1 MSERPFDIVCMGR
14 AAVDLYGEQIG
25 GRLEDMRSFAKYL
38 GGSPANT
45 AVGLARLGLKPA
57 MLTRVGDE
65 HNGRFVRERL
75 AAEGVDVG
83 HVTTDPERLTA
94 LVFLGI
100 RDRDT
105 FPLVFYRDRCADMAI
120 DVDDVDPALIASARA
135 LLLSGTHLSQPGT
148 RAACERAAALAR
160 AAGARVVLDIDYR
173 PVLWGLTAPGL
184 GEQRYVESARVSEEL
199 QRIVPACDLVVG
211 TEEEI
216 RIAGGSPD
224 TAHRPAPAARRDR
237 GDDRHEAGAD
247 GLHRLRRRD
256 RRTDLEHG
264 VVGPGFPV
272 EVFNVLGAG
281 DAFMAGFL
289 RGWLRGEA
297 IERCA
302 AYANACGALVVS
314 RHGCAPAMPSW
325 IELQHFLAHGSR
337 ERAVRFD
344 ADLEHLHRVTT
355 RLRDWPELAVLAFD
369 HRVQF
374 EELALADGRSDGAI
388 DAPARERIARF
399 KRLVAAGGQRG
410 ASASTGFGV
419 IVDDRYGEDVLP
431 MLTGGAGWIAR
442 PVEQPGSRP
451 LAFEGGADVALTLR
465 DWPTEHVAKCLVLF
479 HPDDDAALKAAQLE
493 RLGALQAACVATDR
507 ELLIEVI
514 PPREMASGDDVLA
527 RALDA
532 IYAAGVRPDWWK
544 LPPPGSDAAWDAS
557 PNRSPAT
564 IRTAAASSC
573 SASRRAR
580 TSSRAASRWRR
591 RTRSAAA
598 SPSAAR
604 SSRRR
609 RRRGSPAARA
619 TTRSSPTSPR
629 ATGGSSTC
637 GDGRAT
643 PPRRRRAA
651 TPLPLPSRTRHDDAS
666 ADRLHRHRHDG
677 PRHGEE
683 PARQGLS
690 ADLQGATATASASPT
705 CSPPARPKRRR
716 RRRSAAAPTSSS
728 SASRARRRSRTIVCG
743 ADGLAQAARDGLVV
757 VDTSTAEPSSTA
769 RIRADAREPQ
779 GTRYID
785 APLARTPKEAEEGRL
800 NTMVGAEAADFERI
814 KPVLQAFCE
823 NVFHVGKPGDGH
835 VLKLV
840 NNMLA
845 MTMAASIAEAAAVAA
860 KSGLSLRKLHE
871 VVSAGGVNSGI
882 FQMMFGRMLEGD
894 LGGLKFAIANA
905 QKDLRY
911 YTHLAETLP
920 VPSFVAE
927 AAHQSFVQ
935 AANLGFGDK
944 FIASLFEAQERTAQ
958 VRIVDNVGRQ
968 P

>member
-1 MSERPFDIVCMGR
+1 MNERPFDIVCMGR

-45 AVGLARLGLKPA
+45 AVGLARLGLRPA

-65 HNGRFVRERL
+65 HLGRFVRERL
-75 AAEGVDVG
+75 TAEGVDVA

-120 DVDDVDPALIASARA
+120 GVDDVDPALIASARA

-160 AAGARVVLDIDYR
+160 SAGARVVLDIDYR

-184 GEQRYVESARVSEEL
+184 GEQRYVESARVSAEL

-224 TAHRPAPAARRDR
+224 TRSALRQLRAATTATIVMKQGPMGCIVFAGEI
-237 GDDRHEAGAD
+237 GD
-247 GLHRLRRRD
+247 
-256 RRTDLEHG
+256 DLEHG

-281 DAFMAGFL
+281 DAFMAGYL
-289 RGWLRGEA
+289 RGWLPGEP

-344 ADLEHLHRVTT
+344 ADLEHLHRSTT
-355 RLRDWPELAVLAFD
+355 RLRAWPELAVLAFD
-369 HRVQF
+369 HRLQF
-374 EELALADGRSDGAI
+374 EELCRADARAATEAG
-388 DAPARERIARF
+388 ARERIARF
-399 KRLVAAGGQRG
+399 KQLVAAGGQRG

-451 LAFEGGADVALTLR
+451 LAFEAGHDVALTLR

-479 HPDDDAALKAAQLE
+479 HPDDVAAMRVTQLE
-493 RLGALQAACVATDR
+493 RLAALQAACVATDR

-514 PPREMASGDDVLA
+514 PPREMAGGDDVLA

-544 LPPPGSDAAWDAS
+544 LPPPGSDAGWDRIAESIARHDRHCRGVLLLGLEAS
-557 PNRSPAT
+557 EADLALSFAMAAPHAICRGFAVGRSIFVP
-564 IRTAAASSC
+564 AAAAWFAGK
-573 SASRRAR
+573 ASDDDVVADIAAR
-580 TSSRAASRWRR
+580 YARLVAVWRQAR
-591 RTRSAAA
+591 DAAA
-598 SPSAAR
+598 
-604 SSRRR
+604 
-609 RRRGSPAARA
+609 PAAR
-619 TTRSSPTSPR
+619 R
-629 ATGGSSTC
+629 
-637 GDGRAT
+637 
-643 PPRRRRAA
+643 
-651 TPLPLPSRTRHDDAS
+651 
-666 ADRLHRHRHDG
+666 
-677 PRHGEE
+677 
-683 PARQGLS
+683 
-690 ADLQGATATASASPT
+690 ASASIALED
-705 CSPPARPKRRR
+705 PA
-716 RRRSAAAPTSSS
+716 
-728 SASRARRRSRTIVCG
+728 
-743 ADGLAQAARDGLVV
+743 
-757 VDTSTAEPSSTA
+757 
-769 RIRADAREPQ
+769 
-779 GTRYID
+779 
-785 APLARTPKEAEEGRL
+785 
-800 NTMVGAEAADFERI
+800 
-814 KPVLQAFCE
+814 
-823 NVFHVGKPGDGH
+823 
-835 VLKLV
+835 
-840 NNMLA
+840 
-845 MTMAASIAEAAAVAA
+845 
-860 KSGLSLRKLHE
+860 
-871 VVSAGGVNSGI
+871 
-882 FQMMFGRMLEGD
+882 
-894 LGGLKFAIANA
+894 
-905 QKDLRY
+905 
-911 YTHLAETLP
+911 
-920 VPSFVAE
+920 
-927 AAHQSFVQ
+927 
-935 AANLGFGDK
+935 
-944 FIASLFEAQERTAQ
+944 
-958 VRIVDNVGRQ
+958 
-968 P
+968 